1 RLISKEKKNNI
12 IIPNFHISENSL
24 SPSQL
29 SEGTFRI
36 LALIFYIITDKSKIM
51 LIEEPEVCIH
61 HGLLSSIIQLIQS
74 LSSEK
79 QIIVSTHSDQLLDQL
94 ELNKVFRVTKTNEGT
109 EVSTLKNSLSP
120 EELAELKSYLRD
132 VGGLGEYWKH
142 GDL

>member
-1 RLISKEKKNNI
+1 
-12 IIPNFHISENSL
+12 
-24 SPSQL
+24 
-29 SEGTFRI
+29 
-36 LALIFYIITDKSKIM
+36 M